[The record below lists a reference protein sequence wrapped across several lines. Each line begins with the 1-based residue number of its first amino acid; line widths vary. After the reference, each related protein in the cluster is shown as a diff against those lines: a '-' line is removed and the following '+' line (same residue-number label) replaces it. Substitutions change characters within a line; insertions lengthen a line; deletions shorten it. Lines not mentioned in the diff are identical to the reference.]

1 MYASTQ
7 RRQLLSSWFF
17 RCCGRTSS
25 VVIVLG
31 WLYAVI
37 AESIR
42 TGPPVVENYLQFVP
56 LAIVFAGYAIGWR
69 KELLGGITVLF
80 GTLASIWLDIRIL
93 DAAPLVGML
102 CFAAPGVFYLLAHYF
117 HAINANAKRQE
128 WQP

>member
-69 KELLGGITVLF
+69 KELLGGIMVLF

-117 HAINANAKRQE
+117 HAINVYVERQE
-128 WQP
+128 